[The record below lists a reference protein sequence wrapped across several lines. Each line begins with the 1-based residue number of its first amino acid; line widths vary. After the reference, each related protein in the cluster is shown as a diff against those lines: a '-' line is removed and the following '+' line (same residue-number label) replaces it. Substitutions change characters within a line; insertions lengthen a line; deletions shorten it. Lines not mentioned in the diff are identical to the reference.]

1 MFEQRLEQLKADMN
15 QFSHWED
22 RYKWIIDQGKKLS
35 AIPENLQIE
44 ANLVRGCQSRVW
56 LWVTLTEEKKMHIQA
71 DSDAMIVKGL
81 VALMLRLFDGLTPQ
95 EVLNANPEFISELG
109 LAQHLSQ
116 SRANGLVAM
125 IKQIKNFAL
134 VYSHVP

>member
-1 MFEQRLEQLKADMN
+1 MN

-22 RYKWIIDQGKKLS
+22 RYKWIIDQGKKLL
-35 AIPENLQIE
+35 AIPEELKIDS
-44 ANLVRGCQSRVW
+44 NLVKGCQSRVW
-56 LWVTLTEEKKMHIQA
+56 LWVTLSTDKKLHIQA

-81 VALMLRLFDGLTPQ
+81 VALMLRLFNELSPQ
-95 EVLNANPEFISELG
+95 EVIAASPEFINELG

-134 VYSHVP
+134 VYSLKT